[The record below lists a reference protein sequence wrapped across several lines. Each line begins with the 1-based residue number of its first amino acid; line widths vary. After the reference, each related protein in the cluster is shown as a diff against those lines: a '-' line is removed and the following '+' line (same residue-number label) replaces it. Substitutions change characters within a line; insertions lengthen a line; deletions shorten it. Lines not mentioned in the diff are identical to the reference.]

1 MNHIPTERSVEYSKT
16 TITELMVPMNANF
29 GGKIHGGH
37 ILSLIDK
44 VAYACAS
51 KFAGTYCVTLS
62 VDTVNFYEPI
72 EVGELVSF
80 HASVNYVGKTS
91 LNVGIK
97 VVAENFRKGIVRHTN
112 TCYVTMVAVDEEG
125 KKQEVPKLILENE
138 VDVKRFLKALKR
150 KEQNILIEKE
160 NRNSNNA
167 IVSNENLKKLNNQRC
182 VLAYNIKN
190 D

>member
-91 LNVGIK
+91 LNIGIK

-138 VDVKRFLKALKR
+138 VDLKRFLKALKR

-167 IVSNENLKKLNNQRC
+167 IVSNENLKQLNNQRC